1 MKYILISLTVA
12 AITLFTLACK
22 HPKYAADKLSV
33 NQIRWGTGGGFV
45 GKESAHIL
53 CDNGQL
59 FNRDI
64 MGVTAAAGKTKAAR
78 AKALFKTIS
87 ALELAKMDINQ
98 PGNTYSFLEYQ
109 EGDIVSRVVWGDK
122 NMPVEKSI
130 QALFG
135 ELNGLLKK

>member
-1 MKYILISLTVA
+1 MKFILICLTA
-12 AITLFTLACK
+12 LATTFLCLACNR
-22 HPKYAADKLSV
+22 PKYAADKLSV

-64 MGVTAAAGKTKAAR
+64 LGVTAAAGKTKAAK

-87 ALELAKMDINQ
+87 ALELAKMDMNQ

-109 EGDIVSRVVWGDK
+109 EGDSVSRVVWGDK